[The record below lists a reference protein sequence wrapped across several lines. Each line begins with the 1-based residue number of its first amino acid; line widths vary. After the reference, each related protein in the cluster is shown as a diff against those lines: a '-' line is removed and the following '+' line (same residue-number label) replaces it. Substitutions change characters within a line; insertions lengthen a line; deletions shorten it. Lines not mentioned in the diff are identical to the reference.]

1 MRHIP
6 HLCLGEW
13 EDEHAVAIDPGQA
26 HHLRRVLR
34 IDEGAEVT
42 YTNGLGVLGS
52 GIVRGELVERGEE
65 SFLDPPPVALTVAV
79 APPSSNDRTRFLVEK
94 LCELGVRRIIW
105 LRSRHGRGRV
115 PSRPKTASWALAALE
130 QSRGA
135 WLTHVDESITDFEQI
150 PRPLLVAHQ
159 GGTPP
164 PAVSGPVTIAV
175 GPEGGW
181 ADGEIP
187 EDATILGLGDR
198 VLRVETAA
206 LVAAARLLG

>member
-1 MRHIP
+1 MSHVP

-13 EDEHAVAIDPGQA
+13 DAEHVVAIDPGHA

-42 YTNGLGVLGS
+42 YTNGRGVIGA
-52 GIVRGELVERGEE
+52 GIVRGDIVERGDE
-65 SFLDPPPVALTVAV
+65 SFLDPPPAVVTVAV
-79 APPSSNDRTRFLVEK
+79 VPPNSRDRARFLVEK
-94 LCELGVRRIIW
+94 LSELGVRRIVW
-105 LRSRHGRGRV
+105 LRSRYGHGRV
-115 PSRPKTASWALAALE
+115 PSRHKTASWARAALE

-135 WLTHVDESITDFEQI
+135 WLTHVDESLTGLEQLR
-150 PRPLLVAHQ
+150 RPLLVAHQ
-159 GGTPP
+159 GGSPP
-164 PAVSGPVTIAV
+164 QPASGPVTIAV

-187 EDATILGLGDR
+187 EDATIMGLGDR